1 MSEMRSTIDTQI
13 GPTMLGHTFDPY
25 LGYIS
30 PSSRTICSPC
40 DVAQTYYVS
49 DPNPVWIV
57 PCYSAGSVDGNVATA
72 ADAGTVSIWG
82 HSGRPNSVRF
92 DAVEFLDQHPQWAW
106 QEGYL
111 ASRPSQPWTYFDGN
125 DEIETEE

>member
-1 MSEMRSTIDTQI
+1 MRSTIDTQI

-30 PSSRTICSPC
+30 PSSRTICSPY

-57 PCYSAGSVDGNVATA
+57 PFYSVGSVNGNVATA
-72 ADAGTVSIWG
+72 VDAETVSMWGRFGWADGVAADA
-82 HSGRPNSVRF
+82 
-92 DAVEFLDQHPQWAW
+92 AEFLQQHSQWAW
-106 QEGYL
+106 QECYL

-125 DEIETEE
+125 GEIETEE